1 MATIDWSGRAITQLA
16 EIAAYIGQFDP
27 AAASRIAERLIR
39 AADSLSFFPNRGRP
53 VDGGRREL
61 PGIAP
66 YVIRY
71 RVEGERVLI
80 LSIRHGARRPDDD

>member
-1 MATIDWSGRAITQLA
+1 MATVNWSGRAIAQIA

-27 AAASRIAERLIR
+27 AAARRMAERLIR
-39 AADSLSFFPNRGRP
+39 AGDSLSSFPNRGRP
-53 VDGGRREL
+53 ADGGRREL

-80 LSIRHGARRPDDD
+80 LSIRHGAQRPD